1 MKNWKGFFFVYT
13 AIITLLF
20 CSKIAE
26 ASSVSY
32 NSILTE
38 EADWIEIADFKE
50 LRSIMNGS
58 IRPQTRHIRL
68 TADITVS
75 GGKDDIYYIISPEYA
90 PIYIDTGEYTIYVE
104 GQLQILGNALIFGK
118 GGEEGLVHIRK
129 GGYADIQGASL
140 RAEEGYAVWQEDG
153 AYFSASDWNES
164 TSYPA
169 SYSCEGECRYPDKPV
184 VWDSYEESSEE
195 IPYRIV
201 PAETAFTQEMLPEA
215 LFCVWC
221 ENGKRCEGKLPV
233 FWETEENT
241 HTSLQE
247 RKRTLL
253 KGNFGMDRDA
263 ARRPECMLVFQNKN
277 GAVIIK
283 GELTAYTEDFF
294 VMSLD
299 FILDNYEEENDSFY
313 VICSGDGKEWQR
325 SEQGNYSLQNGIAY
339 YDETFEDG
347 RQPPV
352 YFCVCVEKKDRLYY
366 SDTVM
371 ISEDNT
377 LVIADIQ
384 GGRGGG
390 TPVLTGTGKLEPEQE
405 VVSAAENSA
414 SEDVQTD
421 APAQKKE
428 EGWEE
433 SAYSSAEQEKETVL
447 QVGEPENGIL
457 DYTEE
462 QNEQTGGKE
471 ADPEGTEAF
480 PAEKPKTYTEEADF
494 EKTGSETD
502 MEAAEE
508 TEKVTDQGSEKGLEK
523 GTAPRPAELPEDIR
537 PGESFGQDSME
548 RKRQIF
554 MGFCSVGIILAA
566 VFAGNAFFRS
576 RGRK

>member
-13 AIITLLF
+13 AVTILLF
-20 CSKIAE
+20 CSKMAE

-38 EADWIEIADFKE
+38 EAGWIEIADFKE

-104 GQLQILGNALIFGK
+104 SQLQILGNALIFGK

-215 LFCVWC
+215 LYCIWC

-233 FWETEENT
+233 FWETEDT

-247 RKRTLL
+247 RKRILL

-263 ARRPECMLVFQNKN
+263 ARRPECMLVFQNRN

-299 FILDNYEEENDSFY
+299 FVLDNYEEENDSFY
-313 VICSGDGKEWQR
+313 VICSRDGKEWQR

-352 YFCVCVEKKDRLYY
+352 YYCVCVEKKDRLYY

-405 VVSAAENSA
+405 
-414 SEDVQTD
+414 
-421 APAQKKE
+421 
-428 EGWEE
+428 
-433 SAYSSAEQEKETVL
+433 KETVL

-471 ADPEGTEAF
+471 AGPEGMEAF
-480 PAEKPKTYTEEADF
+480 PAERPGTYTEEADF
-494 EKTGSETD
+494 GKTGSETD
-502 MEAAEE
+502 MEAGEE

-523 GTAPRPAELPEDIR
+523 ETAPRPAELPEDIR

>member
-1 MKNWKGFFFVYT
+1 M
-13 AIITLLF
+13 
-20 CSKIAE
+20 
-26 ASSVSY
+26 
-32 NSILTE
+32 
-38 EADWIEIADFKE
+38 
-50 LRSIMNGS
+50 
-58 IRPQTRHIRL
+58 
-68 TADITVS
+68 
-75 GGKDDIYYIISPEYA
+75 
-90 PIYIDTGEYTIYVE
+90 
-104 GQLQILGNALIFGK
+104 
-118 GGEEGLVHIRK
+118 
-129 GGYADIQGASL
+129 
-140 RAEEGYAVWQEDG
+140 
-153 AYFSASDWNES
+153 
-164 TSYPA
+164 
-169 SYSCEGECRYPDKPV
+169 
-184 VWDSYEESSEE
+184 
-195 IPYRIV
+195 
-201 PAETAFTQEMLPEA
+201 
-215 LFCVWC
+215 
-221 ENGKRCEGKLPV
+221 
-233 FWETEENT
+233 
-241 HTSLQE
+241 
-247 RKRTLL
+247 
-253 KGNFGMDRDA
+253 
-263 ARRPECMLVFQNKN
+263 
-277 GAVIIK
+277 IIK

-347 RQPPV
+347 QQPPV

-494 EKTGSETD
+494 EK
-502 MEAAEE
+502 
-508 TEKVTDQGSEKGLEK
+508 QGQRQTWRQPKK
-523 GTAPRPAELPEDIR
+523 
-537 PGESFGQDSME
+537 Q
-548 RKRQIF
+548 RK
-554 MGFCSVGIILAA
+554 
-566 VFAGNAFFRS
+566 
-576 RGRK
+576 

>member
-1 MKNWKGFFFVYT
+1 M
-13 AIITLLF
+13 
-20 CSKIAE
+20 AE

-38 EADWIEIADFKE
+38 EAGWIEIADFKE

-104 GQLQILGNALIFGK
+104 SQLQILGNALIFGK

-215 LFCVWC
+215 LYCIWC

-233 FWETEENT
+233 FWETEDT

-247 RKRTLL
+247 RKRILL

-263 ARRPECMLVFQNKN
+263 ARRPECMLVFQNRN

-299 FILDNYEEENDSFY
+299 FVLDNYEEENDSFY
-313 VICSGDGKEWQR
+313 VICSRDGKEWQR

-352 YFCVCVEKKDRLYY
+352 YYCVCVEKKDRLYY

-405 VVSAAENSA
+405 
-414 SEDVQTD
+414 
-421 APAQKKE
+421 
-428 EGWEE
+428 
-433 SAYSSAEQEKETVL
+433 KETVL

-471 ADPEGTEAF
+471 AGPEGMEAF
-480 PAEKPKTYTEEADF
+480 PAERPGTYTEEADF
-494 EKTGSETD
+494 GKTGSETD
-502 MEAAEE
+502 MEAGEE